1 MSVLTMSDRIEHLL
15 IERMAAAIGIDDIA
29 VRNVTLSNGERVW
42 IVKGSRSSTGEHW
55 QVMRD
60 SLRDA
65 VTDFA
70 DEIGFVFDN
79 DIDNGASPLDRD
91 HGRISRSRIAN
102 LDSSTRS

>member
-1 MSVLTMSDRIEHLL
+1 MSVLKMRDRVEHLL
-15 IERMAAAIGIDDIA
+15 IERMAAALGIDDVT
-29 VRNVTLSNGERVW
+29 VRNVSLSNDEDVW
-42 IVKGSRSSTGEHW
+42 VVRGSRSSTDEHW
-55 QVMRD
+55 EVMGA

-79 DIDNGASPLDRD
+79 DIDKGASPLDRD